1 MVSTNGQGTG
11 LDSAA
16 AILGA
21 LINNG
26 GGATPARAEPSTKK

>member
-1 MVSTNGQGTG
+1 VVSTGGHGTG

-21 LINNG
+21 LIKNG
-26 GGATPARAEPSTKK
+26 GGATPPLAGPSSDK

>member
-1 MVSTNGQGTG
+1 VVSTGGQGTG

-26 GGATPARAEPSTKK
+26 GGATPALSGTSTKK